1 MCFITSQWFTSLH
14 PGVRSNA
21 DIVKI
26 FALQSANEIESVWKQ
41 YFGWFPKDEFPALLD
56 RYTGVRVINGKKR
69 HLFLAV
75 DNRAKG
81 VAGIDRTFWGFAEEA
96 PDFLLGSEE
105 YWGDELDEKLAKMEQ
120 RYRELDTPAYEL
132 EPDVEGAMGAYVG
145 QDPNRPD
152 TGGKRRP
159 PLPCL
164 EHRRKRTRG

>member
-1 MCFITSQWFTSLH
+1 M
-14 PGVRSNA
+14 
-21 DIVKI
+21 KI

-56 RYTGVRVINGKKR
+56 RYTGVRKIDGKTR

-105 YWGDELDEKLAKMEQ
+105 YWGDELDEKLAKMETK
-120 RYRELDTPAYEL
+120 YRELDTPAYEL
-132 EPDVEGAMGAYVG
+132 EPDTEGAMGAYVG
-145 QDPNRPD
+145 ADPKHND
-152 TGGKRRP
+152 LGGRRSV
-159 PLPCL
+159 PLPGL
-164 EHRRKRTRG
+164 DKRKKLKR